1 MYRRIVLGLLKF
13 NTHWSYNASNRLTA
27 HNMATKL
34 ISALTLAKHILA
46 RMEARGQTVNNLKLQ
61 KLLYYTQAWYLAL
74 HGQPVFYEQ
83 IEAWA
88 KGPVVP
94 VVFQQYKHFG
104 YLSIRNT
111 PATELGTLSPG
122 VSAHLDEVL
131 DAYDH
136 YSGVVLSAM
145 THMEDP
151 WSNARQGLSP
161 TDSSRRVI
169 THEAMRRYYNA
180 VNG

>member
-1 MYRRIVLGLLKF
+1 MLAG
-13 NTHWSYNASNRLTA
+13 
-27 HNMATKL
+27 HNMATSL
-34 ISALTLAKHILA
+34 ISASTLAKHVLA

-61 KLLYYTQAWYLAL
+61 KLLYYTQAWHLAL
-74 HGQPVFYEQ
+74 RGQPVFYEQ

-94 VVFQQYKHFG
+94 VIFQQYKHFG

-111 PATELGTLSPG
+111 PAAELGTLPPG
-122 VSAHLDEVL
+122 VSTHLDEVL
-131 DAYDH
+131 DAYAL
-136 YSGVVLSAM
+136 YSGVDLSTM

-151 WSNARQGLSP
+151 WNNARQGLSP
-161 TDSSRRVI
+161 TDSSCRVI
-169 THEAMRRYYNA
+169 THEAMRRYYSA